1 MFYGPPRRG
10 PGTSDPER
18 ITWTAASL
26 LSMLMAAYEVQAF
39 QVAAP
44 DWAATTRFD
53 IVTKVPPGTSKAQV
67 STMWQSLLRDR
78 LGLAVHRESK
88 EFQVYELTV
97 AKGGPKT
104 KPTDLPP
111 DAEPF
116 DFGAG
121 NPKAGQNGALN
132 INGAGSVVTIFP
144 SPAGITARLSAK
156 GLTMPELAARVGGW
170 ASHPIVDR
178 TGLAEDSISFSNLPR
193 ICRGLRFR
201 LGLPC
206 LRATARASRAPMQ
219 PRPSKSSLA

>member
-1 MFYGPPRRG
+1 
-10 PGTSDPER
+10 
-18 ITWTAASL
+18 
-26 LSMLMAAYEVQAF
+26 MAAYEVQAF

-178 TGLAEDSISFSNLPR
+178 TGLAGRFDFVLEFTPDMSRVALPPG
-193 ICRGLRFR
+193 IAVPPSDGASEPGSDAASAVEKQ
-201 LGLPC
+201 LGLKLTEAKAMLDVIVVDHAEKTP
-206 LRATARASRAPMQ
+206 
-219 PRPSKSSLA
+219 KED